1 MVRRALPLLA
11 LLALVVGVGSA
22 GGRTLANTTVVV
34 EVFGQGK
41 VTSSAPNTGIS
52 CGAGATTCYL
62 TFSSGGTVTFT
73 QSAASGWSFAGWGGL
88 CSGSGACTVDA
99 SVGGTKVV
107 DATFSAAAGTT
118 QSTLS
123 VAYNAS
129 SGAGFVSAPEDA
141 PPGTVVNCGTDGAT
155 PATACSWT
163 VLTGSTL
170 TLFQTPQPGSSFSGW
185 GGACSGVGRVCTVQ
199 LGGDAQVT
207 ATWVS
212 SSATKGLTVAV
223 GGNGSVSGGGIS
235 CPSTCTAS
243 EPLNAG
249 VTLTATPASG
259 YTFTGWS
266 GDCTG
271 TGSSCTLTMST
282 DRSVTA
288 TFAPSVTLSVTVTGS
303 GNVSGGSGA
312 INCGSGANVCSA
324 AFAANAS
331 VTLVATPPTGGS
343 FVGWTGACGGSATTC
358 TVSMSGSKSVTAAFA
373 GAATLT
379 VSATGPGTV
388 SGGGLACGSQGST
401 CSAPQQANAIVTLT
415 ATPDP
420 GASFSGWGGAC
431 SGASQTCTV
440 TMSGA
445 KSVSASFSSGGGGGG
460 SSPQL
465 SVSVSGPG
473 SVSGGGIS
481 CGNGG
486 TGCAVTLQAGTRVT
500 LSEKPATGATFSGWG
515 GACPGKAST
524 CTVTVG
530 SSATSVSAAFAAARP
545 GTLTL
550 AVSGRGS
557 VSTSD
562 GACASTGAAKTC
574 VQHLRANA
582 KATIRATPARGARF
596 LGWGG
601 ACAATKT
608 STCTLKLNVVRS
620 VSARFSGAASTK
632 AVVSSLGRPIVTR
645 QGAQFQV
652 TLRFRTKVAGLARV
666 HGLRAGRV
674 AATFSLRVAAGNATL
689 RVPVARTG
697 SYVFELQLGT
707 HALRW
712 RTCLG
717 VCGDAVKSPPFVLS
731 RESPTVVRAGD
742 GWSLTLHLRSNL
754 IAADQ
759 VSVERG
765 TKPLVTLRFLGRAGE
780 NSVPPFLLGTGNYRF
795 VVTAIDA
802 YGRARKLTWI
812 VALR

>member
-1 MVRRALPLLA
+1 MLRRTLPLLA
-11 LLALVVGVGSA
+11 LLALVFGAGSA

-34 EVFGQGK
+34 EVFGQGQ
-41 VTSSAPNTGIS
+41 VTSSAPNTGIG

-62 TFSSGGTVTFT
+62 TFTSGGTVTLT
-73 QSAASGWSFAGWGGL
+73 QAAAAGWTFATWGGD
-88 CSGSGACTVDA
+88 CVVVSGACTIDA
-99 SVGGTKVV
+99 SAGGTKIV
-107 DATFSAAAGTT
+107 DATFSATAGTT

-123 VAYNAS
+123 VTYDAAN
-129 SGAGFVSAPEDA
+129 GAGFVSAPEDA
-141 PPGTVVNCGTDGAT
+141 PPGSIVNCGSDGTAST
-155 PATACSWT
+155 TACSWT

-170 TLFQTPQPGSSFSGW
+170 TLFQTPQPGNSFSGW
-185 GGACSGVGRVCTVQ
+185 GGACSGGGRACTVH
-199 LGGDAQVT
+199 LGADAQVT

-223 GGNGSVSGGGIS
+223 GGNGTVTGGGIS

-259 YTFTGWS
+259 YAFTGWT

-271 TGSSCTLTMST
+271 TGSCTLTMSA

-288 TFAPSVTLSVTVTGS
+288 TFAPSVTLSVTVSGT

-324 AFAANAS
+324 PFAANAS
-331 VTLVATPPTGGS
+331 VTLVATPPTGGA
-343 FVGWTGACGGSATTC
+343 FLGWTGACGGTATTC
-358 TVSMSGSKSVTAAFA
+358 TVSMNASKSVTASFA
-373 GAATLT
+373 SAATLT

-388 SGGGLACGSQGST
+388 SGGGITCGSQGGT

-415 ATPDP
+415 ASPDS
-420 GASFSGWGGAC
+420 GASFAGWGGAC
-431 SGASQTCTV
+431 SGTSPTCTL
-440 TMSGA
+440 TMSAA

-465 SVSVSGPG
+465 TVSVSGSG

-486 TGCAVTLQAGTRVT
+486 TTCTVTLQAGTRVT
-500 LSEKPATGATFSGWG
+500 LTERPASGTSFSGWG
-515 GACPGKAST
+515 GACSGTSST

-530 SSATSVSAAFAAARP
+530 SSTTAVSAAFATGKP

-550 AVSGRGS
+550 GVSGRGS
-557 VSTSD
+557 VSTSG
-562 GACASTGAAKTC
+562 GACSSTGATKTC

-601 ACAATKT
+601 ACASAKT
-608 STCTLKLNVVRS
+608 ATCTVTLDVVRS
-620 VSARFSGAASTK
+620 VSARFSGATSTK
-632 AVVSSLGRPIVTR
+632 AVLASLGRPVVTR
-645 QGAQFQV
+645 QGGDFQV
-652 TLRFRTKVAGLARV
+652 TLRFRTKAAGVARV
-666 HGLRAGRV
+666 HGLRAGRI

-689 RVPVARTG
+689 RVPVAKTG
-697 SYVFELQLGT
+697 SYVFELKLGT

-717 VCGDAVKSPPFVLS
+717 ICGDAVKSPRFVVS
-731 RESPTVVRAGD
+731 RESPTIVRAGD

-759 VSVERG
+759 VRVERD
-765 TKPLVTLRFLGRAGE
+765 TKPLVTLRFLGRAGQ
-780 NSVPPFLLGTGNYRF
+780 NSVPPFLLGTGNYTF

-802 YGRARKLTWI
+802 YGRARTLKWI